1 MATLKVKT
9 DSLNLRK
16 SPEIKSDNI
25 ITALP
30 LAQEVEVVNGNP
42 NDRFWEVKTL
52 INGSTLQGF
61 ASAAFLRQP
70 VSVAKEALISAA
82 VKEWLR
88 FERGDKLEEDDPH
101 YKYVGEYWSKI
112 GLNYDGRSRDENNQ
126 NIAWSAAFISFVA
139 RAAGYKDFKFA
150 SAHSTYIH
158 DAVKKRR
165 SNTTSAPFWG
175 FNVNEHKPQLGDLVC
190 RWRGNNAIS
199 SMDSLP
205 SGGFKS
211 HCDIVVEIRDTEV
224 RTLGGNV
231 SNSVSITTYP
241 LNSSGFLRATR
252 KVFGILKNNF

>member
-1 MATLKVKT
+1 MAILKVKT
-9 DSLNLRK
+9 DSLNLRR

-30 LAQEVEVVNGNP
+30 LSQEVEVVNGNP
-42 NDRFWEVKTL
+42 TDRFWEVKTI

-70 VSVAKEALISAA
+70 VSAAKEALISAA

-88 FERGDKLEEDDPH
+88 FERGDKLEFEEPQ
-101 YKYVGEYWSKI
+101 YKYVAEYWSKI
-112 GLNYDGRSRDENNQ
+112 GLNLDGRDRDTP
-126 NIAWSAAFISFVA
+126 WSAAFISFVA
-139 RAAGYKDFKFA
+139 RTAGYNEFKFA
-150 SAHSTYIH
+150 PAHSTYIH
-158 DAVKKRR
+158 DAVNKRR
-165 SNTTSAPFWG
+165 SNTMAAPFWG

-190 RWRGNNAIS
+190 RWRGNNAIA

-205 SGGFKS
+205 DGGFTS

-241 LNSSGFLRATR
+241 LNASGFLRATG

>member
-30 LAQEVEVVNGNP
+30 LAQEVDVVNGKP
-42 NDRFWEVKTL
+42 TDRFWEVKTI
-52 INGSTLQGF
+52 INNSTLQGF

-70 VSVAKEALISAA
+70 VSTAKEALISAA

-88 FERGDKLEEDDPH
+88 FNRGDKLEYQEPQ

-112 GLNYDGRSRDENNQ
+112 GLKLDGRDRDTP
-126 NIAWSAAFISFVA
+126 WSAAFISFVA

-150 SAHSTYIH
+150 PAHSTYIH
-158 DAVKKRR
+158 DAVDKRKL
-165 SNTTSAPFWG
+165 NTTSAPFWG

-190 RWRGNNAIS
+190 RWRGNNPIS

-205 SGGFKS
+205 DGGFTS

-231 SNSVSITTYP
+231 NNSVSITTYP
-241 LNSSGFLRATR
+241 LNGSGFLRATG
-252 KVFGILKNNF
+252 KVFGLLKNNF

>member
-9 DSLNLRK
+9 DSLNLRR

-42 NDRFWEVKTL
+42 TNRFWEVKTI

-70 VSVAKEALISAA
+70 VSAAKEALISAA

-88 FERGDKLEEDDPH
+88 FDRGDKLEYQDPQ

-112 GLNYDGRSRDENNQ
+112 GANHDGRDRD
-126 NIAWSAAFISFVA
+126 IFWSAAFISFVA

-190 RWRGNNAIS
+190 RWRGNNAIT

-205 SGGFKS
+205 DGGFTS

-241 LNSSGFLRATR
+241 LNGSGFLRSTGR
-252 KVFGILKNNF
+252 VFGILKNNF

>member
-9 DSLNLRK
+9 DSLNLRR

-42 NDRFWEVKTL
+42 TDRFWEVKTI
-52 INGSTLQGF
+52 INSSTLQGF

-70 VSVAKEALISAA
+70 VSVAKESLISAA

-88 FERGDKLEEDDPH
+88 FNRGDKLEYQDPQ
-101 YKYVGEYWSKI
+101 YKYVGEYWSAIKQN
-112 GLNYDGRSRDENNQ
+112 LDGRDRDTP
-126 NIAWSAAFISFVA
+126 WSAAFISFVA
-139 RAAGYKDFKFA
+139 RAAGYNDFKFA
-150 SAHSTYIH
+150 PAHSTYIH
-158 DAVKKRR
+158 DAVDKRR
-165 SNTTSAPFWG
+165 SNTTAAPFWG
-175 FNVNEHKPQLGDLVC
+175 FNVNDHKPQLGDLVC

-205 SGGFKS
+205 DGGFTS

-224 RTLGGNV
+224 RALGGNV
-231 SNSVSITTYP
+231 SDSVSITTYP
-241 LNSSGFLRATR
+241 LNASGFLRATG
-252 KVFGILKNNF
+252 KVFGVLKNNF